1 MLDFLIQA
9 LVEVTVGLD
18 PQEKVVVLKVGVSP
32 ERNTVVL
39 SDVGLAEED
48 HQLAGGAS
56 GHLSDTVLILER

>member
-9 LVEVTVGLD
+9 LVEGTVGLD
-18 PQEKVVVLKVGVSP
+18 PREKVVVLKVVVSP

-48 HQLAGGAS
+48 QWAGGAS